1 MSPWCETPRRYR
13 LILLSSV
20 TAQWDVAESMDQ
32 AKRDTVGESV
42 WLLGEQEGLLAA
54 LLPEER

>member
-1 MSPWCETPRRYR
+1 MSPWREAPGRYR

-32 AKRDTVGESV
+32 ARRDTVGESV